1 LRCGQNCFDMK
12 GLFLGLISTFV
23 LLGQAQSIVPV
34 APDYEGIEMLRSGST
49 FLQTVKIKG
58 ADYDPA
64 FGFMPV
70 IYFKSSVGSSTTDLS
85 LSLSNIRTSSLS
97 GEELAAV
104 NASFYRLNEEF
115 LLKGGLGTDNGITLA
130 TVSILPLRINP
141 STKVVEKLISADLV
155 ITPLITAVP
164 RASSNFQSS
173 SALGTGTWFK
183 IPITQD
189 GIYRIDRNY
198 LQNLGINVGSLDPRT
213 IRIHGNGKGML
224 PENNSVP
231 RNDDLVENRIFVS
244 GEADGVF
251 NTGDYVLFYAKG
263 PHEWQY
269 FPQIGHWK
277 HIYNVYSDTAYYFL
291 SFGQGQGL
299 RVSNISEPAQQENII
314 VNHFDDYAFHER
326 DLTNIVGSGRQ
337 WFGEYFDITNSYNFT
352 FPFANLDNQTP
363 VWVEAR
369 AVARSFTS
377 TSFSVSSNGSPFIY
391 LPCSAVSNNSA
402 ANYVSENTVS
412 GNFSNTSPSSVILNV
427 SYVNNGN
434 PSSFGWL
441 DFLTVNVRRNLT
453 MAGGQITFRSKDAY
467 NSGGVARY
475 NVANCSN
482 CIVWDV
488 TDPTQAGAV
497 QNLGTGNIFSFKS
510 VSDAL
515 REFVVF
521 NGSSF
526 LTPPAAVSV
535 PNQNLHAWTAK
546 DLIIITPPSLLNEA
560 NRLAAHHT
568 AKGARVGVA
577 TTTQVYN
584 EFSSGAQDV
593 TAIRELVR
601 MLYKRFNS
609 PSDQP
614 QSLLLFGDAS
624 YDYKD
629 RVANNSNRVP
639 TWQSP
644 ESFSLYSSYCAD
656 DYFGFLDDNEGDN
669 MNTNYLNVGIGR
681 FVVNTLAEAAGVVD
695 KLIAYDGTRSFGD
708 WRTRALWIAD
718 DADLSW
724 ETIFVDQSEMLSL
737 DVDTTYPQINS
748 SKVYLDSYQQQ
759 TTPNGQIIPQARQD
773 ITDNI
778 SNLGVLFVNYIG
790 HGGELGLAS
799 EQVVQISDIQSW
811 DNSNKLSTFITV
823 TCEFSRFDDPNRVSA
838 GEYCQLNPNGAAVA
852 LFSTTRVVYVSPAA
866 DLNRKIFDHFLELE
880 DNEPI
885 TLGQIMMRAKNNTIG
900 TDRRKFTLLGDPGM
914 KLSQPAIAVR
924 PLTLNGKDL
933 LTDTDTL
940 KAGRKVVFT
949 GDILDDN
956 GVKMSNFN
964 GFLIPTVFDKW
975 TTLSTNDNDG
985 IGVTQEFELQ
995 NSILYKGK
1003 VSVVNGEWSF
1013 EFIVPLD
1020 IAYNYGFGKLSLYA
1034 YNNEIDGWGQNR
1046 NFYVGGS
1053 SGDAILDDR
1062 GPEIKLYMNDES
1074 FVYGGITDEN
1084 PIFLALLSDESGINT
1099 TGNAIGHDLVAVLDG
1114 STDKPIVL
1122 NEYYEADLDS
1132 YKSGRVSYPF
1142 YNLSTGLHSIT
1153 FKAWDVFNNSS
1164 TAEIQFVV
1172 AGSADI
1178 ALNHVLNYPNPFT
1191 TYTEFHFEHNRPN
1204 EPLYAQIQIFTVSG
1218 KLVKTI
1224 SGQINS
1230 GGYRVTDFTWNG
1242 LDDFGS
1248 EIGKGTYV
1256 YRVMIKSMVDN
1267 STAEK
1272 YEKLV
1277 LLR

>member
-1 LRCGQNCFDMK
+1 MK
-12 GLFLGLISTFV
+12 GLFLGLVLAIV
-23 LLGQAQSIVPV
+23 LLGHAQSNLPISPE
-34 APDYEGIEMLRSGST
+34 YQGIESLRSGNK
-49 FLQTVKIKG
+49 FIQTIKIKG
-58 ADYDPA
+58 ADYDPS
-64 FGFMPV
+64 FGFLPV
-70 IYFKSSVGSSTTDLS
+70 IYLKTAVGSSTSDLALS
-85 LSLSNIRTSSLS
+85 LTNLRTSSLS
-97 GEELAAV
+97 AEELSAV
-104 NASFYRLNEEF
+104 NASFYRLTEEF
-115 LLKGGLGTDNGITLA
+115 IVRGGLGTEAGNALA
-130 TVSILPLRINP
+130 TISILPLRINP
-141 STKVVEKLISADLV
+141 STKLAEKLISADLV
-155 ITPLITAVP
+155 VTPLISALP
-164 RASSNFQSS
+164 RASSSFQSS
-173 SALGTGTWFK
+173 SVLGTGSWFK

-189 GIYRIDRNY
+189 GMYRIDRNY
-198 LQNLGINVGSLDPRT
+198 LQNLGINMSTLDPRT
-213 IRIHGNGKGML
+213 IRIHGNGTGML
-224 PENNSVP
+224 PESNSVP
-231 RNDDLVENRIFVS
+231 RNDDLVENRIFVF
-244 GEADGVF
+244 GEFDGVF

-263 PHEWQY
+263 PHTWEYQE
-269 FPQIGHWK
+269 QIGRWK

-299 RVSNISEPAQQENII
+299 RVSNIAAPTQQETIV

-352 FPFANLDNQTP
+352 FPFANIDNQTP

-369 AVARSFTS
+369 AVARSFTN
-377 TSFSVSSNGSPFIY
+377 TSFSVSSGGTPFVYI
-391 LPCSAVSNNSA
+391 PCSAVFNNTGS
-402 ANYVSENTVS
+402 NYVFENTVS
-412 GNFSNTSPSSVILNV
+412 GTFSNTISNSVILNV
-427 SYVNNGN
+427 SYNNNGN

-441 DFLTVNVRRNLT
+441 DYLTVNVRRNLT
-453 MAGGQITFRSKDAY
+453 LSGGQVTFRSKDAH
-467 NSGGVARY
+467 NNGGVARY
-475 NVANCSN
+475 NIANCNN
-482 CIVWDV
+482 CLVWEV
-488 TDPTQAGAV
+488 TNPTQAGAV
-497 QNLGTGNIFSFKS
+497 QNLGSGSTFSFKS
-510 VSDAL
+510 VSDAM

-526 LTPPAAVSV
+526 LTPPAAASV

-546 DLIIITPPSLLNEA
+546 DLIIVTPPSLLNEA

-568 AKGARVGVA
+568 ARGARVGVA

-601 MLYKRFNS
+601 MLYKRFSN
-609 PSDQP
+609 PADQP
-614 QSLLLFGDAS
+614 KGLLLFGDAS

-639 TWQSP
+639 TWESP
-644 ESFSLYSSYCAD
+644 ESFSLYTSFCSD
-656 DYFGFLDDNEGDN
+656 DYFGFLDDNEGEN
-669 MNTNYLNVGIGR
+669 MLANLLDVGVGR
-681 FVVNTLAEAAGVVD
+681 FVVNTLAEASGVVD
-695 KLIAYDGTRSFGD
+695 KVMNYYKKSSFGD
-708 WRTRALWIAD
+708 WRTRALWITD
-718 DADLSW
+718 DADESW
-724 ETIFVDQSEMLSL
+724 ETIFVDQSEALSTF
-737 DVDTTYPQINS
+737 VDTTYPSINS
-748 SKVYLDSYQQQ
+748 SKVYIGSYQQQ
-759 TTPNGQIIPQARQD
+759 TTPNGQIAPQARQD
-773 ITDNI
+773 ITENI
-778 SNLGVLFVNYIG
+778 SNRGVLFMNYIG

-799 EQVVQISDIQSW
+799 EQVVQIADVQNW
-811 DNSNKLSTFITV
+811 DNFNKLSTLITI
-823 TCEFSRFDDPNRVSA
+823 TCEFSRFDDPLRTSA
-838 GEYCQLNPNGAAVA
+838 GEFSQINPNGAAVA
-852 LFSTTRVVYVSPAA
+852 LFTTTRVVYVIPAA
-866 DLNRKIFDHFLELE
+866 DLNRRIFEYFLELE
-880 DNEPI
+880 NNQPI
-885 TLGQIMMRAKNNTIG
+885 TLGDIMMRAKNSLTG
-900 TDRRKFTLLGDPGM
+900 DQRRKFTLLGDPIM
-914 KLSQPAIAVR
+914 MLAQPAVAVR

-940 KAGRKVVFT
+940 KAGQKVVFT

-964 GFLIPTVFDKW
+964 GFLIPTVFDKR

-1020 IAYNYGFGKLSLYA
+1020 IAYNFGFGKLSLYA
-1034 YNNEIDGWGQNR
+1034 YNNETDGWGQNR

-1053 SGDAILDDR
+1053 SGEVVLDDK

-1074 FVYGGITDEN
+1074 FVYGGITNEN
-1084 PIFLALLSDESGINT
+1084 PIFLAVLSDESGINT

-1114 STDKPIVL
+1114 ASDKPIVL

-1132 YKSGRVSYPF
+1132 YTSGRVTYPF
-1142 YNLSTGLHSIT
+1142 YKLSTGLHSIT

-1277 LLR
+1277 ILR